1 MAAAQGERPQP
12 QPLPPTV
19 LQQLQPKSYTT
30 TLLVLGMGLLFL
42 LDSLTLSGGTPL
54 SPLLRPPSSSSSRG
68 GAAAAAAQPAG
79 PPGAA
84 ATYPAAFLPGAPLP
98 GSDAVSFNVIV
109 TTTGRYTLPVFFDA
123 LAPQLTSADYITLIS
138 DKADWH
144 VHVAQA
150 FSHVRCNC
158 TKILIENAA
167 PLGWWGHGSRNKWQ
181 RTLPGAYHL
190 HADDDDLY
198 VPNAF
203 ATIRAHVRDLAHRLY
218 IFRMIRRWDGVVNL
232 IPPMSVTH
240 PSQVR
245 PRAVSTQC
253 GVIRAVPQLYREWA
267 YLYGGDG
274 HFYKDLVEAFGYDN
288 VTLVPE
294 VIYQLGQNEDLSSHI
309 QPLLRDPNPPPP
321 DAWP

>member
-1 MAAAQGERPQP
+1 MEPDRGARAATLA
-12 QPLPPTV
+12 PP
-19 LQQLQPKSYTT
+19 SYTT
-30 TLLVLGMGLLFL
+30 TFLVLGMGLLFL
-42 LDSLTLSGGTPL
+42 LDSLTLGGSPGLLRAYRPTGSGGAP
-54 SPLLRPPSSSSSRG
+54 
-68 GAAAAAAQPAG
+68 AALPAQ
-79 PPGAA
+79 A
-84 ATYPAAFLPGAPLP
+84 ATYPPGYLPGAPLP
-98 GSDAVSFNVIV
+98 GSDRVSFNVII
-109 TTTGRYTLPVFFDA
+109 TTTGRYTLPVFFDS
-123 LAPQLTSADYITLIS
+123 LAPQLGADDYITLIS

-158 TKILIENAA
+158 TKVLIENAGS
-167 PLGWWGHGSRNKWQ
+167 LGWWGHGSRNKWQ

-198 VPNAF
+198 LPGAF
-203 ATIRAHVRDLAHRLY
+203 DAIRRHVRDLQPRLY

-240 PSQVR
+240 PSQIR

-253 GVIRAVPQLYREWA
+253 GVIRAVPELYREWA

-274 HFYKDLVEAFGYDN
+274 HFYKDLVESFGYAN
-288 VTLVPE
+288 VTIVPE

-309 QPLLRDPNPPPP
+309 QPLLTDPNPPPP
-321 DAWP
+321 DPWP